1 MIIESKS
8 RKRFITPKIEHL
20 SPRPR
25 GLVCAT
31 PHFYSVGIGLLNGP
45 ASLPAGRHLSAT
57 KLVDG
62 VYVAHPRCARDGCHH
77 LRQGL
82 LEAAIQLISF
92 LRKAY
97 QFANGLFRA
106 FRRSDGCQLE
116 QVECYRQQSCA
127 ARDVVA
133 LKVSELAPDDM
144 RRGEFTA
151 SMECPMRCATRLH
164 PTTT

>member
-1 MIIESKS
+1 M
-8 RKRFITPKIEHL
+8 
-20 SPRPR
+20 
-25 GLVCAT
+25 
-31 PHFYSVGIGLLNGP
+31 
-45 ASLPAGRHLSAT
+45 ASTWLIR
-57 KLVDG
+57 
-62 VYVAHPRCARDGCHH
+62 VAARDGCHH

-164 PTTT
+164 PMTT